1 MKVDGACHC
10 GAIAFE
16 ADIDPDKV
24 RICHCT
30 DCQRLSGA
38 PFRVVAPCP
47 EQQFNLLKGEPKIYV
62 KTAESGRPRQQ
73 AFCSHC
79 GSSIYATSDE
89 PAGTRSFGLR
99 IGILSQRNQLVPKR
113 QFWLRSAL
121 PWLPSLPGHAE
132 MENG

>member
-30 DCQRLSGA
+30 DCQKLSGA

-62 KTAESGRPRQQ
+62 KTAESGRRRQQ

-99 IGILSQRNQLVPKR
+99 IGILSQREQLAPKR

-121 PWLPSLPGHAE
+121 PWLPFLPGHAE